1 MELHPPCKATEGQA
15 AETGLE
21 ETTAGEWQL
30 PRGVIAQVPGFRKP
44 RRPVLFVTSPSGA
57 QAILVI
63 AIPVVRVAFV
73 RGFQRMADAMDKMD
87 AGGGDDQV
95 IP

>member
-1 MELHPPCKATEGQA
+1 M
-15 AETGLE
+15 
-21 ETTAGEWQL
+21 
-30 PRGVIAQVPGFRKP
+30 PRGVIAQAPGFRNL
-44 RRPVLFVTSPSGA
+44 RRPVVFVTSPSGA

-73 RGFQRMADAMDKMD
+73 RGFQRMAVAVDKMD

>member
-1 MELHPPCKATEGQA
+1 MAIA
-15 AETGLE
+15 AWGDRPGARLQETAAPGLIE
-21 ETTAGEWQL
+21 AGSEAIAS
-30 PRGVIAQVPGFRKP
+30 GVIRHV
-44 RRPVLFVTSPSGA
+44 SSGA